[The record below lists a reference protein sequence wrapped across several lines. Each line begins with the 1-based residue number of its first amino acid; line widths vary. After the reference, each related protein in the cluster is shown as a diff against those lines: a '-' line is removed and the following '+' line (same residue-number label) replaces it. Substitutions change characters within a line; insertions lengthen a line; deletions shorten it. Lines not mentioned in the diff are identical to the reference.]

1 MMLIYSIICKY
12 VFFESGLEAEKQRV
26 YYVASLLFCV
36 IFMFVFDDTV
46 AGYTM
51 EFLVGLNVV
60 LARKSIS
67 LVWMSAETG
76 EGYKNERGR
85 EKAGG
90 RIAGSDGAST

>member
-26 YYVASLLFCV
+26 YYVALLLFCV

-51 EFLVGLNVV
+51 DGVPG
-60 LARKSIS
+60 R
-67 LVWMSAETG
+67 AERRPCQ
-76 EGYKNERGR
+76 KKHKLSVDVR
-85 EKAGG
+85 
-90 RIAGSDGAST
+90 